1 MRRRTVSF
9 IAGSEVGDER
19 DRLRWDGDALSF
31 QRYEF
36 MEVNWVLATTS
47 TSFGMHLNELVV
59 RELGDA

>member
-31 QRYEF
+31 QRNEF

-47 TSFGMHLNELVV
+47 TSFSTHLDELVV

>member
-31 QRYEF
+31 QRNEF

-47 TSFGMHLNELVV
+47 TSFSTHLDELVV
-59 RELGDA
+59 HELGDA